1 MTPSAVVLALQLGR
15 GMAQVYGLRS
25 LGQLSEP
32 GQDPDS
38 VERLLLELLDVELIT
53 HQTVEQV

>member
-15 GMAQVYGLRS
+15 GMAQAYGLRS
-25 LGQLSEP
+25 LGQLAEP
-32 GQDPDS
+32 GRDPDS
-38 VERLLLELLDVELIT
+38 VERLLLELLDRELIT